1 MGSRGQGDELK
12 RGNRNI
18 AWIEEHCRVPEG
30 KFVGQPV
37 KLRPFQRK
45 IVRGIYDTPTRSAIV
60 SFGRK
65 NAKTALAAFLLLLHL
80 CGPEA
85 IANSQLNSDA
95 QSVEQAGVL
104 FRLAAKVVRLSP
116 ELRQFVVIRDTVKQ
130 LFCSELGTLYKA
142 LSSDAPTA
150 LGLSPVFAV
159 HDELGQVRGPRSEL
173 YEAIETAMGAHEN
186 PLSIIISTQAP
197 SDSDLLSILIDD
209 AKTGKDPRTKLFMF
223 SAPLD
228 VDPFS
233 DRAIKA
239 ANPAFGDFLNAS
251 EVRDQAAR
259 ARRMPSSESG
269 YRNLILNQRISQT
282 SPFIP
287 AAVWAKN
294 AGEPDESAF
303 RAGPVFWGL
312 DLSARNDLTALAA
325 VVRGSDGVLN
335 VKVQFFAPQTGIEDR
350 SHRDRAPYDVWA
362 KNETLTATPGAS
374 VDYEIVA
381 AQLAKG
387 CDDYP
392 TTAIAFDRWRIDVL
406 KSELARLGLELPLV
420 EFGQG
425 FKDMSPAL
433 DALESELLNENV
445 RHGNNPILTWCAAN
459 AIAIKDPAG
468 NRKLDKSKST
478 GRIDGLVALAM
489 AVGAEAA
496 SIGEVGSS
504 FWEKAA
510 A

>member
-1 MGSRGQGDELK
+1 MT

-18 AWIEEHCRVPEG
+18 AWIEQHCNVPEG
-30 KFVGQPV
+30 KFVGKPV
-37 KLRPFQRK
+37 VLRSFQRR
-45 IVRGIYDTPTRSAIV
+45 IVRGIYNSPTRRAIV

-104 FRLAAKVVRLSP
+104 FRLAAKIVRLSP
-116 ELRQFVVIRDTVKQ
+116 DLRQYVVIRDTLKQ
-130 LFCSELGTLYKA
+130 LYCAELGTLYKA

-173 YEAIETAMGAHEN
+173 YEAIETAMGAHEA

-197 SDSDLLSILIDD
+197 TDGDLLSILIDD
-209 AKTGKDPRTKLFMF
+209 AKTGNDPRTKLFMF

-228 VDPFS
+228 ADPFS
-233 DRAIKA
+233 DRAIRA
-239 ANPAFGDFLNAS
+239 ANPAFGDFLNAA
-251 EVRDQAAR
+251 EVRDQAEV
-259 ARRMPSSESG
+259 ARRMPSAESG

-287 AAVWAKN
+287 AAVYEKN
-294 AGEPDESAF
+294 AGEPDDDAF
-303 RAGPVFWGL
+303 RTGPVVIGL

-325 VVRGSDGVLN
+325 IARGVDGKLN
-335 VKVQFFAPQTGIEDR
+335 AKIEFFAPQTGIEDR

-362 KNETLTATPGAS
+362 RQGFLTATPGAS
-374 VDYEIVA
+374 VDYAIVA
-381 AQLAKG
+381 RRLG
-387 CDDYP
+387 EWCDEFQV
-392 TTAIAFDRWRIDVL
+392 TEIAFDRWRIDVL
-406 KSELARLGLELPLV
+406 KAELSRVGLELPLV

-433 DALESELLNENV
+433 DALEAELVN
-445 RHGNNPILTWCAAN
+445 GNMRFGSNPILKWCFAN
-459 AIAIKDPAG
+459 AVAIKDPAH

-478 GRIDGLVALAM
+478 GRIDGVQALSM
-489 AVGAEAA
+489 AVGAEAKA
-496 SIGEVGSS
+496 EEAGAS
-504 FWEKAA
+504 FWEQAA
-510 A
+510 